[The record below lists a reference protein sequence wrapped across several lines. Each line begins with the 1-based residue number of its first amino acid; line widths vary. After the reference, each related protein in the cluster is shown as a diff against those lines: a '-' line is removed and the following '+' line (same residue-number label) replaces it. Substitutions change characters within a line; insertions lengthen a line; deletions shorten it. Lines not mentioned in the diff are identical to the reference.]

1 MRLLLVDDHA
11 IVRAGVRR
19 LLAAL
24 ADTVVIEAADAETA
38 MAALRQQRPD
48 VVVLDLNLPG
58 CGGLLLL
65 RRILEHDPAARV
77 LILTMHA
84 DQLHAS
90 RTLRAGARGFMTKN
104 ATPEELLQAIQR
116 VAAGG
121 RYVEAEVAQ
130 AIAVATPE
138 TGRPLHALS
147 DRDLEIMRL
156 LAQGES
162 LREIADALGVAYKT
176 VANGCTAMKTKLGVA
191 RTADLVRLAVEF
203 RM

>member
-1 MRLLLVDDHA
+1 
-11 IVRAGVRR
+11 
-19 LLAAL
+19 
-24 ADTVVIEAADAETA
+24 VVIEAADAETA